1 MGKLIVTEFVTLD
14 GVMEDPG
21 GAEGFELGG
30 WAFQFDRGDD
40 GNRFKVDE
48 LEAADAQ
55 LLGRATYEGFADAWP
70 SRTGDPFSDKMNAM
84 PKHVVSS
91 SPLEPEWQ
99 NSQPLEGELEPAVKA
114 LKERYDGDVLVAG
127 SARLV
132 QSLTELGLVDEYR
145 FMVYPVVLGAGKR
158 LFGDSS
164 KVRRLRLVSSQTAG
178 ECQILVYV
186 PAED

>member
-21 GAEGFELGG
+21 GAEGFERGG
-30 WAFQFDRGDD
+30 WAFEFDRGDA
-40 GNRFKVDE
+40 GNRFKVEE

-55 LLGRATYEGFADAWP
+55 LLGRATYDGFAAAWP

-91 SPLEPEWQ
+91 SPLEPAWQ
-99 NSQPLEGELEPAVKA
+99 NSERLEGELEPAVGQ
-114 LKERYDGDVLVAG
+114 LKQRYGGDILVAG

-132 QSLTELGLVDEYR
+132 QSLIELGLIDEYR
-145 FMVYPVVLGAGKR
+145 FMVYPVVLGAGKK
-158 LFGDSS
+158 LFADSS
-164 KVRRLRLVSSQTAG
+164 AVRRLRPVSSQTAG
-178 ECQILVYV
+178 DCQILVYV